1 MTTTTQHRR
10 SEGTLAVAG
19 GLTAFAAVMLVM
31 SGMLDIFRGI
41 MAIADDAI
49 YLSTPN
55 YVFKFDLTSWGWIH
69 LALGLLAM
77 AVGIGLVMGA
87 TWARAVG
94 VGVAGLLI
102 IANFLD
108 IPYAPFW
115 SVTLIALYAFIIWA
129 LCVVRP
135 DSETY

>member
-31 SGMLDIFRGI
+31 CGMLDIFRGI
-41 MAIADDAI
+41 MAIADDEVFI
-49 YLSTPN
+49 NTRN
-55 YVFKFDLTSWGWIH
+55 YVFQFDLTSCGWVH
-69 LALGLLAM
+69 LGLGVDPM
-77 AVGIGLVMGA
+77 AVGTGLVMRA
-87 TWARAVG
+87 AWARVMG
-94 VGVAGLLI
+94 VGVAALLI

-108 IPYAPFW
+108 IPYQPFW
-115 SVTLIALYAFIIWA
+115 SVPLIALFACIIWA

-135 DSETY
+135 DESY